1 MRLGGRRKPFARHG
15 RLRRLSKKCRG
26 RKKPFEM
33 RRRHKAPSR
42 RCSRRKRLSRRCGGL
57 RKPYK
62 ESRRLKRLFGRRR
75 RHKAPSRRCSRRKRL
90 SRRCG
95 GHGSKLRQFEA
106 NILDAPLNLRRL
118 REVSAHYQL
127 SNARKL
133 VVQPTV
139 FHATLKKQ

>member
-33 RRRHKAPSR
+33 
-42 RCSRRKRLSRRCGGL
+42 
-57 RKPYK
+57 
-62 ESRRLKRLFGRRR
+62 RR